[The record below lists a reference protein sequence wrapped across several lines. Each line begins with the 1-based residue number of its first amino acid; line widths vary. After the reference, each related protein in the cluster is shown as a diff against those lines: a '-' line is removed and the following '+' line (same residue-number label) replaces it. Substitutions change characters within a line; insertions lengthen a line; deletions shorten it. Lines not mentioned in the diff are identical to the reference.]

1 MRRVS
6 FLYIILICVV
16 VENWFHGLRVLRLV
30 ICMAVRAQDDACLQL
45 CYVGRND
52 LRTRIDHVL
61 YKAGAWVFFLDAG
74 EDDD

>member
-30 ICMAVRAQDDACLQL
+30 ISVTIRAQDNACLQL
-45 CYVGRND
+45 CYGGRTN
-52 LRTRIDHVL
+52 LRTHHI
-61 YKAGAWVFFLDAG
+61 
-74 EDDD
+74 